1 MRLKIGRKIL
11 VTLFL
16 LSFVSLLISL
26 KLFWNLGIF
35 VDEHNLSPDVV
46 NGGDF
51 WLMMDWLR
59 LLLLLVLCIVTGKVF
74 LIVAQSS

>member
-1 MRLKIGRKIL
+1 MRLRKVSVVVFIL
-11 VTLFL
+11 SLI
-16 LSFVSLLISL
+16 SLLISL

-51 WLMMDWLR
+51 WLAMDWLR
-59 LLLLLVLCIVTGKVF
+59 MLFLLVLSIVSGMGIFKSNSK
-74 LIVAQSS
+74 QSR